1 MSSIISSISDRINE
15 IFFQKPHKLLRY
27 SVAPLLTSYFVI
39 FNYAT
44 ARRLIEEHFK
54 KGKWR
59 DFLVATITITSFTYL
74 VIYLLIGL
82 YEIKKKGLNK

>member
-15 IFFQKPHKLLRY
+15 IFFQKPHKFLRY

-39 FNYAT
+39 FNYVT

-54 KGKWR
+54 KGK
-59 DFLVATITITSFTYL
+59 
-74 VIYLLIGL
+74 
-82 YEIKKKGLNK
+82 